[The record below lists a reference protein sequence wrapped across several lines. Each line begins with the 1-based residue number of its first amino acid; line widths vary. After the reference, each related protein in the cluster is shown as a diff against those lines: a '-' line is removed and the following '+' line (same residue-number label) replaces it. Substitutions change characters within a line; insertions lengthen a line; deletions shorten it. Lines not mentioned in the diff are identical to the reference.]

1 MPIFTFIK
9 LCDPGALH
17 KLLAQNGFLVS
28 GISYDSGTNT
38 TSVIL
43 GDGEVKDPTSV
54 VNSYVYS
61 APVVYDYPQLYKNA
75 QATVTSAITQYNTAV
90 TNYTTA
96 LGNWNRAGGTVT
108 TGNAVAKLTAA
119 EQQIT
124 ACASAIQAAASAI
137 NALVGVVTVLAQ
149 HDSIIEEE

>member
-1 MPIFTFIK
+1 MPTFTFIK
-9 LCDPGALH
+9 LVDPGALH
-17 KLLAQNGFLVS
+17 KLLVQNGFLVS

-43 GDGEVKDPTSV
+43 EEGETKDPTQV

-96 LGNWNRAGGTVT
+96 LGAWNSAGGTVT

-137 NALVGVVTVLAQ
+137 NALVGVVTVIAQ
-149 HDSIIEEE
+149 RTRLEDQE